1 MVTRK
6 YDAPDFGVRD
16 QRTALQ
22 GQVGGPGQATGA
34 AIQVGDADWRG
45 NMLSQ
50 FARQGAEH
58 LDKMADIE
66 FSNLYLEGQAAAGVI
81 ESEAEL
87 QGNTLTRDWKVAGY
101 RDTMGKLALADS
113 EAKFSVD
120 LKTLREGSSEDLQGY
135 LAKRRAEI
143 MPGIAGMSREARAAA
158 TGQLLLQDRAAVQS
172 WTSEHTKFVIEQK
185 QKAIAT
191 QHNVALASMGAAQ
204 AKFRMGDTT
213 EKDFNAQVQA
223 TAGTMVGSVW
233 MDSSL
238 PEDVKQNMTF
248 EMLQMTLGN
257 DSVELYDFLAQ
268 NALPDGTGGTSTL
281 LSRLPMPKQQQIA
294 NAYREAQSR
303 TNDQRNMRDLA
314 TVATIEAHIQT
325 NKFDKGY
332 AELAETLDPLVQRKV
347 ISGEKAAGILKAFT
361 VKQLEAQAGAN
372 LRTLA
377 ITGDTHGIFSAGATH
392 EQAMKALDEHL
403 ASSGAT
409 PDVRLNSYLTA
420 GVNGTDGAFQRAGA
434 MLSSSLRQIRQPDG
448 TVLPQHKQ
456 VYETIAA
463 AVTRAESGSNPNM
476 NARMQ
481 LLSGMGEQ
489 DRTFLT
495 RVWALQ
501 EKPFSRSLDAAL
513 AEAADTEAREAA
525 MTPAMRAALNT
536 GSGAVMAQAVN
547 DLEPKNLFESM
558 WGSVKGLFSSEAAAD
573 KGFEIRSQFGTRD
586 GWYGDSPTAML
597 YVDDLKKEITAAG
610 SRIQL
615 AAPLTSPDD
624 LVLQAKAD
632 VASRTIKSA
641 NGTIILPHK
650 ANAAQVFGVKPG
662 NVSQIGPAIDD
673 ILKETKRDSRWH
685 VQYTHRGVQATEFD
699 SKGVQIGNPRYLKP
713 TEVAKAVEARVKAES
728 DKAGHIFGKG
738 KVHSADGVQVRFNGQ
753 NTVGVNDEWMFGFR
767 ENLVQNE
774 GVKGTPYKDLSG
786 KKDKAGNPIMTV
798 GVGVSSHNP
807 HYPKAGPDGKVSSEA
822 ISSSFLGASNDAAL
836 RGRQITHDFKLD
848 ANSKATFQLMSELA
862 YQSGGSFAT
871 AQKSK
876 TEYTKT
882 AVKYRVFLNALKNGH
897 PELAK
902 EAFKQTAAWHYS
914 GDPKARLLETR
925 RQKHYLKLIDQIYKG
940 E

>member
-1 MVTRK
+1 
-6 YDAPDFGVRD
+6 
-16 QRTALQ
+16 
-22 GQVGGPGQATGA
+22 
-34 AIQVGDADWRG
+34 
-45 NMLSQ
+45 MLSQ

-513 AEAADTEAREAA
+513 AEAADT
-525 MTPAMRAALNT
+525 
-536 GSGAVMAQAVN
+536 
-547 DLEPKNLFESM
+547 
-558 WGSVKGLFSSEAAAD
+558 
-573 KGFEIRSQFGTRD
+573 
-586 GWYGDSPTAML
+586 
-597 YVDDLKKEITAAG
+597 
-610 SRIQL
+610 
-615 AAPLTSPDD
+615 
-624 LVLQAKAD
+624 
-632 VASRTIKSA
+632 
-641 NGTIILPHK
+641 
-650 ANAAQVFGVKPG
+650 
-662 NVSQIGPAIDD
+662 
-673 ILKETKRDSRWH
+673 
-685 VQYTHRGVQATEFD
+685 
-699 SKGVQIGNPRYLKP
+699 
-713 TEVAKAVEARVKAES
+713 
-728 DKAGHIFGKG
+728 
-738 KVHSADGVQVRFNGQ
+738 
-753 NTVGVNDEWMFGFR
+753 
-767 ENLVQNE
+767 
-774 GVKGTPYKDLSG
+774 
-786 KKDKAGNPIMTV
+786 
-798 GVGVSSHNP
+798 
-807 HYPKAGPDGKVSSEA
+807 
-822 ISSSFLGASNDAAL
+822 
-836 RGRQITHDFKLD
+836 
-848 ANSKATFQLMSELA
+848 
-862 YQSGGSFAT
+862 
-871 AQKSK
+871 
-876 TEYTKT
+876 
-882 AVKYRVFLNALKNGH
+882 
-897 PELAK
+897 
-902 EAFKQTAAWHYS
+902 
-914 GDPKARLLETR
+914 
-925 RQKHYLKLIDQIYKG
+925 
-940 E
+940 